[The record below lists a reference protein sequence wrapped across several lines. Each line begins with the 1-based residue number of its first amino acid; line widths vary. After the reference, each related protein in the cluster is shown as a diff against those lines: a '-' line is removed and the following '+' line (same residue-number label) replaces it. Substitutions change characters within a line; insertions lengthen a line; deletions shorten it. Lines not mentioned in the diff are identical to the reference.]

1 MYIYVAGELQYK
13 GVERIYTLLGVK
25 ELKNFIYWTKIR
37 TNAQYFLDTYKAER
51 INILL
56 FLKQIKQAQSVQIA
70 ILTWMF

>member
-1 MYIYVAGELQYK
+1 MYIYMAGELQYK
-13 GVERIYTLLGVK
+13 GVECKYTLLGVE

-37 TNAQYFLDTYKAER
+37 TNAQYFFDTYKAER
-51 INILL
+51 FNKLL